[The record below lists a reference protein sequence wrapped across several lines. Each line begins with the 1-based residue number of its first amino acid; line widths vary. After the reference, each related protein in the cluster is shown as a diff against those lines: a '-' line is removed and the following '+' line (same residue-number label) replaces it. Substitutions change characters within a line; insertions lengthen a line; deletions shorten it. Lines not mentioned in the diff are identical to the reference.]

1 MGRTENGPMGSAKG
15 KVGPLVYYKWKD
27 KDCVRSRPRVNKK
40 RKLSPEENKNR
51 GKFRLAQNF
60 LSPLSNVIR
69 LGFHNYKQ
77 NQTAFNSA
85 MSYTL
90 NNAVQSDEDGF
101 YIDHSLFHIS
111 KGIVSPLK
119 EVTLTYEEGVVTC
132 NWDYNPKIVRDLELT
147 YFRSLFVAIPDSDK
161 NSILGHTLDKTLED
175 KQEQIRLSPNTNG
188 EVYHIHLGFVAV
200 DHSDRIIDS
209 IYVGTVIA

>member
-1 MGRTENGPMGSAKG
+1 MGRTENGPMGSASG
-15 KVGPLVYYKWKD
+15 KVGPLVYYRWKD
-27 KDCVRSRPRVNKK
+27 KDCVRSIPRVNKK
-40 RKLSPEENKNR
+40 RKLSDDEKKNR
-51 GKFRLAQNF
+51 GKFGLAQNF
-60 LSPLSNVIR
+60 LSPLSAVVR

-90 NNAVQSDEDGF
+90 TNAVQSDDDGF

-111 KGIVSPLK
+111 KGITSPL
-119 EVTLTYEEGVVTC
+119 EDVTLAYEEGVVTC
-132 NWDYNPKIVRDLELT
+132 NWNYNPTIVRDLELAS
-147 YFRSLFVAIPDSDK
+147 FRSLFVAIPDSDK
-161 NSILGHTLDKTLED
+161 NSILGHILNKKLED
-175 KQEQIRLSPNTNG
+175 KHEQIHISPSSNG